1 MHAARAGINVATL
14 GSSAAATGQQAL
26 PLLEFPDVL
35 TRSTGFRSAVTV
47 ASAILGF
54 AGGASEASA
63 QRRVEGT
70 AIISDTMAAV
80 RLEFDADL
88 TYVGTQT
95 VMLSRT
101 THAEQHFFVESDGGR
116 IERLYWIQFEG
127 KPAGSGRPY
136 DYSGDPTIEFG
147 GQTADRGVSGSGWP
161 EGHPVLNLP
170 QGALPFERD

>member
-1 MHAARAGINVATL
+1 MAFGRFALTL
-14 GSSAAATGQQAL
+14 SCASLAVFVGERDAIGQRL
-26 PLLEFPDVL
+26 
-35 TRSTGFRSAVTV
+35 
-47 ASAILGF
+47 
-54 AGGASEASA
+54 
-63 QRRVEGT
+63 VEGT
-70 AIISDTMAAV
+70 TIVSDTLPAV
-80 RLEFDADL
+80 RLQLDSRL
-88 TYVGTQT
+88 THVGSQT
-95 VMLSRT
+95 ITLSGGTR
-101 THAEQHFFVESDGGR
+101 AEQHFFVESDGGR